1 MVRALRVMTVER
13 GVDPRK
19 LALMAFGGAGGL
31 HAAAIAEELGI
42 SRMLCPRASG
52 VLAALG
58 LVVSE
63 RRRDAQ
69 RSVLLHDLDRAAAEA
84 KILADRARAE
94 LGVDDA
100 NLRLVAE
107 LRYRGQAFE
116 LAVELSGHLEEDF
129 HAAHEDAYGYR
140 DPEAEVELVTLRA
153 TATQPG
159 PEIDPKAVGEAAE
172 GAERSRRDTVYGDTE
187 IIRGEPAPG
196 ERIEGPAIVEL
207 REATLA
213 VPPGWSG
220 EVLESGT
227 IRVQK

>member
-42 SRMLCPRASG
+42 TKILCPRASG

-69 RSVLLHDLDRAAAEA
+69 RSVLLQGR
-84 KILADRARAE
+84 RAE
-94 LGVDDA
+94 PTSPTSWPTAHARSSATPDA
-100 NLRLVAE
+100 DVRLVAE

-116 LAVELSGHLEEDF
+116 LAV
-129 HAAHEDAYGYR
+129 R
-140 DPEAEVELVTLRA
+140 
-153 TATQPG
+153 
-159 PEIDPKAVGEAAE
+159 
-172 GAERSRRDTVYGDTE
+172 AER
-187 IIRGEPAPG
+187 
-196 ERIEGPAIVEL
+196 
-207 REATLA
+207 
-213 VPPGWSG
+213 PPGG
-220 EVLESGT
+220 GFPHGPRG
-227 IRVQK
+227 RVRLP